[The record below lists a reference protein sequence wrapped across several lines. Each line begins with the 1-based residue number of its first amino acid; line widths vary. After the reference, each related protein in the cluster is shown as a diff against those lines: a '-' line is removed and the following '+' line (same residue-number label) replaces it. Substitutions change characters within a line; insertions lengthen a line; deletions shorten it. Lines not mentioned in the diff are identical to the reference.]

1 MPNEPTLDLLTQVHQ
16 GSHMAV
22 QGYDLVIKDA
32 EDPDIKR
39 ILAQMQNVHKEVALE
54 ASRRLQENGGIPGE
68 PTMFTRVFAWASEGV
83 QTLMDTSPDKLFTL
97 LLDGARMGL
106 NVTEETI
113 DRDFDADPGMLNLAI
128 RYRDQQRSQL
138 ERLRTLRRQLH

>member
-32 EDPDIKR
+32 EDPDMKR

-68 PTMFTRVFAWASEGV
+68 PPMFTRVFAWAAEGV
-83 QTLMDTSPDKLFTL
+83 QTMMDSSPDKLITV

-106 NVTEETI
+106 SATEDVI
-113 DRDFDADPGMLNLAI
+113 DRDFAADPGMMGFAI